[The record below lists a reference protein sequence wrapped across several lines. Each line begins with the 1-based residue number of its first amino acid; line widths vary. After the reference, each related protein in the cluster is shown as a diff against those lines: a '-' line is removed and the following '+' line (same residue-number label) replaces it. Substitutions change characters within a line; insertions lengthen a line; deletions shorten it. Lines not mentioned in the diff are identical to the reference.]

1 MSVQKDEGQDSFS
14 VSQLRKDHLLL
25 ACNTNGSFPLAN
37 KMILDKLDKRM
48 ALLSDIRNKLHDHHL
63 CEYLFLLNDDQLAFL
78 NKSKGIVYLL
88 HGSNDAKAY
97 LECDHLV
104 SHFDNASYLFLAKK
118 CLGIELDKYIRIV
131 KDLNMD
137 IKFYL
142 LFWDINS
149 QYAKSAMSILD
160 EYDMNYKMISID
172 PSMVTDKD
180 VIMHTNNNQDGV
192 VVSMTYSSFMK
203 NKYPDNKYI
212 SALSTDK
219 VIERI
224 IDETN

>member
-1 MSVQKDEGQDSFS
+1 
-14 VSQLRKDHLLL
+14 
-25 ACNTNGSFPLAN
+25 
-37 KMILDKLDKRM
+37 
-48 ALLSDIRNKLHDHHL
+48 
-63 CEYLFLLNDDQLAFL
+63 
-78 NKSKGIVYLL
+78 
-88 HGSNDAKAY
+88 
-97 LECDHLV
+97 
-104 SHFDNASYLFLAKK
+104 
-118 CLGIELDKYIRIV
+118 
-131 KDLNMD
+131 MD

-172 PSMVTDKD
+172 HSMVTDKD

-212 SALSTDK
+212 SALSVDK
-219 VIERI
+219 VVERI

>member
-1 MSVQKDEGQDSFS
+1 MGLMMLKHIWNV
-14 VSQLRKDHLLL
+14 
-25 ACNTNGSFPLAN
+25 
-37 KMILDKLDKRM
+37 I
-48 ALLSDIRNKLHDHHL
+48 
-63 CEYLFLLNDDQLAFL
+63 
-78 NKSKGIVYLL
+78 
-88 HGSNDAKAY
+88 
-97 LECDHLV
+97 
-104 SHFDNASYLFLAKK
+104 
-118 CLGIELDKYIRIV
+118 GIELDKYIRIV

-149 QYAKSAMSILD
+149 QYAKSAISILN

-212 SALSTDK
+212 SALSVDK
-219 VIERI
+219 VVERI

>member
-1 MSVQKDEGQDSFS
+1 M
-14 VSQLRKDHLLL
+14 
-25 ACNTNGSFPLAN
+25 
-37 KMILDKLDKRM
+37 
-48 ALLSDIRNKLHDHHL
+48 
-63 CEYLFLLNDDQLAFL
+63 
-78 NKSKGIVYLL
+78 
-88 HGSNDAKAY
+88 
-97 LECDHLV
+97 
-104 SHFDNASYLFLAKK
+104 
-118 CLGIELDKYIRIV
+118 LDKYIRIV

-142 LFWDINS
+142 LFWDSNS
-149 QYAKSAMSILD
+149 QYARNAISILN

-180 VIMHTNNNQDGV
+180 VIMHTNDNKDGI

-212 SALSTDK
+212 SALSVDK
-219 VIERI
+219 VVERI